1 MAWVGAMKLGVW
13 GSGRVGLGA
22 TGVDIGAVWSG
33 GVGVEGLVSGSGFAF
48 EDSGGGNI
56 GLGRRLIN
64 GGQDQGPRGRVL
76 EGRGRWRADYRSW

>member
-33 GVGVEGLVSGSGFAF
+33 GVGVEGWSQEVVLVSGSG
-48 EDSGGGNI
+48 
-56 GLGRRLIN
+56 
-64 GGQDQGPRGRVL
+64 
-76 EGRGRWRADYRSW
+76 